1 MDDSNNKVEEKFDF
15 NAPEAPDFGEL
26 ETDYFDEELNEEFDE
41 SELNQQPTW
50 AELKERRTA
59 KKKEASSPNSDAI
72 LGLIVGVVAII
83 AAVFGLAISFL
94 PLVIGLYLSMSARKG
109 KKRNLAIAG
118 IVLNVIGLLLW
129 VYAVFG
135 RGLIG

>member
-1 MDDSNNKVEEKFDF
+1 MDNLESKVDGGVLEGEEVSEETLEETLEDDF
-15 NAPEAPDFGEL
+15 EAEH
-26 ETDYFDEELNEEFDE
+26 
-41 SELNQQPTW
+41 QPTW
-50 AELKERRTA
+50 EELKERRTA
-59 KKKEASSPNSDAI
+59 KKKDASSPNSDAI

-129 VYAVFG
+129 AYAVFG

>member
-1 MDDSNNKVEEKFDF
+1 MDNLENKVDG
-15 NAPEAPDFGEL
+15 DVL
-26 ETDYFDEELNEEFDE
+26 E
-41 SELNQQPTW
+41 SEEVSEETLEETLEDDFEAEYQPTW
-50 AELKERRTA
+50 EELKERRTA
-59 KKKEASSPNSDAI
+59 KKKDASSPNSDAI

-129 VYAVFG
+129 AYAVFG